1 MPKYAPKPYAEA
13 TAMPMETM
21 PHMVTP
27 TRAPLQPSDHLL
39 SVIVA

>member
-27 TRAPLQPSDHLL
+27 AGALQPSDHLL